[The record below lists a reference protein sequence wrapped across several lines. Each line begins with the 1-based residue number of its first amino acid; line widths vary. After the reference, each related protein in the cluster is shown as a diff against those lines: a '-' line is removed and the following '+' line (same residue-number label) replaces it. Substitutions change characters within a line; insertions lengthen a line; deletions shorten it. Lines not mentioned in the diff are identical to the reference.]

1 MLETI
6 LGLGIGSLLLV
17 LFIWL
22 LPLVLILRSDKT
34 SGMEK
39 AAWILLLLFFSWF
52 SWILYLLLAPLGEK
66 QTQG

>member
-17 LFIWL
+17 LIIWF

-39 AAWILLLLFFSWF
+39 VAWVLLLLFFSWF

>member
-1 MLETI
+1 MLETF

-17 LFIWL
+17 LLIWF
-22 LPLVLILRSDKT
+22 LPLALILRSDKT

-39 AAWILLLLFFSWF
+39 IAWVLLLLFFSWF